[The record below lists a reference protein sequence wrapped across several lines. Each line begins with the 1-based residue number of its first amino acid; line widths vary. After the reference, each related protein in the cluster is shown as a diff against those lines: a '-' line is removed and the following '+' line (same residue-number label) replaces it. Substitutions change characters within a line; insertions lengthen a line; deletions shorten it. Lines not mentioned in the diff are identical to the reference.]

1 MPFRILSLDG
11 GGIRGVIEAVILAEV
26 EKLIDRPLNKYFDLI
41 AGTST
46 GSILGAGIAI
56 GRKSEDIIELYR
68 RRGKS
73 IFPYTNLFAPQRIKL
88 LFQYGFS
95 APKFSEEGLTD
106 ALKNEFGNIK
116 LCDLDTSPRLLIT
129 SYDTISRQT
138 IVFKSWQK
146 YKNWAN
152 IPLWEACVCS
162 AAAPTFFPAHLLQ
175 TSDQNY
181 SLIDGGVGAN
191 NPSACA
197 LAEAL
202 RLDYPISEITVL
214 SIGTGNATNPIPF
227 AAVSGWGVGQWIWK
241 GRLIEVLC
249 DASAD
254 VNDYITRQMMS
265 PPDMENRSSNR
276 YLRLQTNITKDAID
290 DASDQNIDRLISLAK
305 NYIAQNQ
312 EVLHNFLETNKAWQ

>member
-56 GRKSEDIIELYR
+56 GRKSQDIIDLYR

-73 IFPYTNLFAPQRIKL
+73 IFPYSSLFSPQRLKL
-88 LFQYGFS
+88 MFQYGFS
-95 APKFSEEGLTD
+95 APKFSDEGLID

-116 LCDLDTSPRLLIT
+116 LSDLNTSPRLLIT
-129 SYDTISRQT
+129 AYDTISRQT

-146 YKNWAN
+146 YKNWAD
-152 IPLWEACVCS
+152 IPIWEACVCS
-162 AAAPTFFPAHLLQ
+162 SSAPTFFPAHLLK
-175 TSDQNY
+175 TSNQNY

-197 LAEAL
+197 VAEAL
-202 RLDYPISEITVL
+202 RLDYPISEIAVL
-214 SIGTGNATNPIPF
+214 SIGTGDVNQPIPF
-227 AAVSGWGVGQWIWK
+227 STVRSWGLGQWIWK
-241 GRLIEVLC
+241 GRLIAVLF

-254 VNDYITRQMMS
+254 VNDYITRQVMS
-265 PPDMENRSSNR
+265 PPELENQPSNR
-276 YLRLQTNITKDAID
+276 YLRLQPTIEKDAID
-290 DASDQNIDRLISLAK
+290 DASDLNIDRLIGISK

-312 EVLHNFLETNKAWQ
+312 EILTNFLEAIGS

>member
-73 IFPYTNLFAPQRIKL
+73 IFPYTSLFSRQRLQL
-88 LFQYGFS
+88 LLQYGIS
-95 APKFSEEGLTD
+95 APKFSDEGLID
-106 ALKNEFGNIK
+106 ALKKEFGDIK
-116 LCDLDTSPRLLIT
+116 LGDLNTSPRLLIT

-138 IVFKSWQK
+138 IVFKSWQH
-146 YKNWAN
+146 YKNWAT

-162 AAAPTFFPAHLLQ
+162 ASAPTFFPAHLLQ
-175 TSDQNY
+175 TSDQTY

-197 LAEAL
+197 VAEAL
-202 RLDYPISEITVL
+202 RLDYPISEIAVL
-214 SIGTGNATNPIPF
+214 SIGTGNSTTPISF
-227 AAVSGWGVGQWIWK
+227 SKVRGWGVIQWIWK
-241 GRLIEVLC
+241 GRLIEVLF
-249 DASAD
+249 DASGD
-254 VNDYITRQMMS
+254 VNDYITRQVMS
-265 PPDMENRSSNR
+265 PPELEDQPSNR
-276 YLRLQTNITKDAID
+276 YLRLQPTITKDVID
-290 DASDQNIDRLISLAK
+290 DATDENMEQLITVAK

-312 EVLHNFLETNKAWQ
+312 EALHNFFQSSVAS